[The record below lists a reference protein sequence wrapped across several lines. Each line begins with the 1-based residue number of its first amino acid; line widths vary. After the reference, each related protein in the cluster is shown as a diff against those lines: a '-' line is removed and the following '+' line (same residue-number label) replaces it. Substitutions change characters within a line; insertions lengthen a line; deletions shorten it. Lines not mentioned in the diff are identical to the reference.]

1 METTTTMNTT
11 PETETKVE
19 TKAPQTAEEWKA
31 DASRKLLAL
40 ELAVDEYKAVV
51 NTKDYDAIKDKYT
64 LIAEN
69 WGGQNSIYDVRVN
82 RE

>member
-51 NTKDYDAIKDKYT
+51 NTK
-64 LIAEN
+64 
-69 WGGQNSIYDVRVN
+69 
-82 RE
+82 

>member
-1 METTTTMNTT
+1 M
-11 PETETKVE
+11 
-19 TKAPQTAEEWKA
+19 KAIHHPAVLAEINRLDPHMIFRGCPKNVR
-31 DASRKLLAL
+31 SRH
-40 ELAVDEYKAVV
+40 
-51 NTKDYDAIKDKYT
+51 KYT